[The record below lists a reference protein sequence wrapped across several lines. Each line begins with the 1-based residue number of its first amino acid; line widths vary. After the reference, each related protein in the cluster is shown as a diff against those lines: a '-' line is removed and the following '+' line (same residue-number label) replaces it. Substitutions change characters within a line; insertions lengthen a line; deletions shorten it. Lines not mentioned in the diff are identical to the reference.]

1 MGKYKQRKD
10 GRYATSITLGGKRYQ
25 VCAKTIKE
33 VDKKLFQ
40 IKSKYEQG
48 LILRSTEALYKDYK
62 WEWIKTKEPLIS
74 AKSAQ
79 SYKSILN
86 NHFVEIDY
94 KKTLKLVIIAIIAYW
109 ILNHY
114 QIVLSLLSKLL
125 SVLMPFIIGC
135 MIAFVLNVLMIRIE
149 KQLSKVIVNPKLKIL
164 KRVLSILGSIALVV
178 GVVAIIIILIIPE
191 LVSAIKVIAL
201 SLPEVIDNLQNWTDS
216 HSIYLPQLENLI
228 NQIDVESLGNELS
241 KFAKTEFSGML
252 DSTIDILAVIV
263 NGIVNFVLGLVFA
276 IYILMSKETL
286 KDQTKRLINAY
297 LPSKVADN
305 IFEVARLSRTTF
317 SNFIIGQ
324 TVEAFILG
332 ALCTIG
338 MIILGLPYAPM
349 VGSLVGITAF
359 IPIIGAFIGGAIGAF
374 MIFTVDYM
382 QAFIFIIF
390 LVILQQLEGD
400 LIYPR
405 VVGSTIGLP
414 SIWVLFAV
422 TVGGSLWGITGVLLG
437 VPIVSVIYSLVKIQ
451 VKNREKRLKVK
462 ENVEVIE

>member
-1 MGKYKQRKD
+1 M
-10 GRYATSITLGGKRYQ
+10 
-25 VCAKTIKE
+25 
-33 VDKKLFQ
+33 
-40 IKSKYEQG
+40 
-48 LILRSTEALYKDYK
+48 LYRN
-62 WEWIKTKEPLIS
+62 
-74 AKSAQ
+74 
-79 SYKSILN
+79 N
-86 NHFVEIDY
+86 NHFINCSYYSNNDKIKLSKNREGFMNKIEIDY

-241 KFAKTEFSGML
+241 KFAKTEFSGVL

-462 ENVEVIE
+462 ENLEVIE

>member
-1 MGKYKQRKD
+1 MNK
-10 GRYATSITLGGKRYQ
+10 I
-25 VCAKTIKE
+25 
-33 VDKKLFQ
+33 
-40 IKSKYEQG
+40 
-48 LILRSTEALYKDYK
+48 
-62 WEWIKTKEPLIS
+62 
-74 AKSAQ
+74 
-79 SYKSILN
+79 
-86 NHFVEIDY
+86 EIDY

-286 KDQTKRLINAY
+286 KNQTKRLINAY

-390 LVILQQLEGD
+390 LVVLQQLEGD

-462 ENVEVIE
+462 ENVGAVTTYREKK

>member
-1 MGKYKQRKD
+1 MNK
-10 GRYATSITLGGKRYQ
+10 I
-25 VCAKTIKE
+25 
-33 VDKKLFQ
+33 
-40 IKSKYEQG
+40 
-48 LILRSTEALYKDYK
+48 
-62 WEWIKTKEPLIS
+62 
-74 AKSAQ
+74 
-79 SYKSILN
+79 
-86 NHFVEIDY
+86 EIDY

-216 HSIYLPQLENLI
+216 HNIYLPQLENLI
-228 NQIDVESLGNELS
+228 NQIDVENLGNELS

>member
-1 MGKYKQRKD
+1 M
-10 GRYATSITLGGKRYQ
+10 
-25 VCAKTIKE
+25 
-33 VDKKLFQ
+33 
-40 IKSKYEQG
+40 
-48 LILRSTEALYKDYK
+48 LYRN
-62 WEWIKTKEPLIS
+62 
-74 AKSAQ
+74 
-79 SYKSILN
+79 N
-86 NHFVEIDY
+86 NHFINCSYYSNNDKIKLSKNREGFMNKIEIDY

-241 KFAKTEFSGML
+241 KFAKTEFSGVL

-338 MIILGLPYAPM
+338 MTILGLPYAPM

>member
-1 MGKYKQRKD
+1 MNK
-10 GRYATSITLGGKRYQ
+10 I
-25 VCAKTIKE
+25 
-33 VDKKLFQ
+33 
-40 IKSKYEQG
+40 
-48 LILRSTEALYKDYK
+48 
-62 WEWIKTKEPLIS
+62 
-74 AKSAQ
+74 
-79 SYKSILN
+79 
-86 NHFVEIDY
+86 EIDY

-286 KDQTKRLINAY
+286 KNQTKRLINAY
-297 LPSKVADN
+297 LPNKIANN

-390 LVILQQLEGD
+390 LVVLQQLEGD

>member
-1 MGKYKQRKD
+1 MNK
-10 GRYATSITLGGKRYQ
+10 I
-25 VCAKTIKE
+25 
-33 VDKKLFQ
+33 
-40 IKSKYEQG
+40 
-48 LILRSTEALYKDYK
+48 
-62 WEWIKTKEPLIS
+62 
-74 AKSAQ
+74 
-79 SYKSILN
+79 
-86 NHFVEIDY
+86 EIDY

-216 HSIYLPQLENLI
+216 HNIYLPQLENLI
-228 NQIDVESLGNELS
+228 NQIDVENLGNELS

-276 IYILMSKETL
+276 IYILVSKETL

-462 ENVEVIE
+462 ENVEAVTK

>member
-1 MGKYKQRKD
+1 M
-10 GRYATSITLGGKRYQ
+10 
-25 VCAKTIKE
+25 
-33 VDKKLFQ
+33 
-40 IKSKYEQG
+40 
-48 LILRSTEALYKDYK
+48 LYRN
-62 WEWIKTKEPLIS
+62 
-74 AKSAQ
+74 
-79 SYKSILN
+79 N
-86 NHFVEIDY
+86 NHFINCSYYSNNDKIKLSKNREGFMNKIEIDY

-241 KFAKTEFSGML
+241 KFAKTEFSGVL

-422 TVGGSLWGITGVLLG
+422 TVGGSLWGISGVLLG

>member
-1 MGKYKQRKD
+1 MNK
-10 GRYATSITLGGKRYQ
+10 I
-25 VCAKTIKE
+25 
-33 VDKKLFQ
+33 
-40 IKSKYEQG
+40 
-48 LILRSTEALYKDYK
+48 
-62 WEWIKTKEPLIS
+62 
-74 AKSAQ
+74 
-79 SYKSILN
+79 
-86 NHFVEIDY
+86 EIDY

-216 HSIYLPQLENLI
+216 HNIYLPQLENLI

-241 KFAKTEFSGML
+241 KFAKTEFSGVL

>member
-1 MGKYKQRKD
+1 M
-10 GRYATSITLGGKRYQ
+10 
-25 VCAKTIKE
+25 
-33 VDKKLFQ
+33 
-40 IKSKYEQG
+40 
-48 LILRSTEALYKDYK
+48 LYRN
-62 WEWIKTKEPLIS
+62 
-74 AKSAQ
+74 
-79 SYKSILN
+79 N
-86 NHFVEIDY
+86 NHFINCSYYSNNDKIKLSKNREGFMNKIEIDY

-241 KFAKTEFSGML
+241 KFAKTEFSGVL

-462 ENVEVIE
+462 ENVEVIK

>member
-1 MGKYKQRKD
+1 MNK
-10 GRYATSITLGGKRYQ
+10 I
-25 VCAKTIKE
+25 
-33 VDKKLFQ
+33 
-40 IKSKYEQG
+40 
-48 LILRSTEALYKDYK
+48 
-62 WEWIKTKEPLIS
+62 
-74 AKSAQ
+74 
-79 SYKSILN
+79 
-86 NHFVEIDY
+86 EIDY

-241 KFAKTEFSGML
+241 KFAKTEFSGVL

-297 LPSKVADN
+297 LPSKVANN

-390 LVILQQLEGD
+390 LVVLQQLEGD

-462 ENVEVIE
+462 ENVEVIK

>member
-1 MGKYKQRKD
+1 M
-10 GRYATSITLGGKRYQ
+10 
-25 VCAKTIKE
+25 
-33 VDKKLFQ
+33 
-40 IKSKYEQG
+40 
-48 LILRSTEALYKDYK
+48 LYRN
-62 WEWIKTKEPLIS
+62 
-74 AKSAQ
+74 
-79 SYKSILN
+79 N
-86 NHFVEIDY
+86 NHFINCSYYSNNDKIKLSKNREGFMNKIEIDY

-286 KDQTKRLINAY
+286 KNQTKRLINAY
-297 LPSKVADN
+297 LPNKIANN

-390 LVILQQLEGD
+390 LVVLQQLEGD

>member
-1 MGKYKQRKD
+1 M
-10 GRYATSITLGGKRYQ
+10 
-25 VCAKTIKE
+25 
-33 VDKKLFQ
+33 
-40 IKSKYEQG
+40 
-48 LILRSTEALYKDYK
+48 LYRN
-62 WEWIKTKEPLIS
+62 
-74 AKSAQ
+74 
-79 SYKSILN
+79 N
-86 NHFVEIDY
+86 NHFINCSYYSNNDKIKLSKNREGFMNKIEIDY

-216 HSIYLPQLENLI
+216 HNIYLPQLENLI

>member
-1 MGKYKQRKD
+1 MNK
-10 GRYATSITLGGKRYQ
+10 I
-25 VCAKTIKE
+25 
-33 VDKKLFQ
+33 
-40 IKSKYEQG
+40 
-48 LILRSTEALYKDYK
+48 
-62 WEWIKTKEPLIS
+62 
-74 AKSAQ
+74 
-79 SYKSILN
+79 
-86 NHFVEIDY
+86 EIDY

-390 LVILQQLEGD
+390 LVVLQQLEGD

>member
-1 MGKYKQRKD
+1 MNK
-10 GRYATSITLGGKRYQ
+10 I
-25 VCAKTIKE
+25 
-33 VDKKLFQ
+33 
-40 IKSKYEQG
+40 
-48 LILRSTEALYKDYK
+48 
-62 WEWIKTKEPLIS
+62 
-74 AKSAQ
+74 
-79 SYKSILN
+79 
-86 NHFVEIDY
+86 EIDY

-286 KDQTKRLINAY
+286 KNQTKRLINAY

-390 LVILQQLEGD
+390 LVVLQQLEGD

-462 ENVEVIE
+462 ENVGAVTIHREKK

>member
-1 MGKYKQRKD
+1 MNK
-10 GRYATSITLGGKRYQ
+10 I
-25 VCAKTIKE
+25 
-33 VDKKLFQ
+33 
-40 IKSKYEQG
+40 
-48 LILRSTEALYKDYK
+48 
-62 WEWIKTKEPLIS
+62 
-74 AKSAQ
+74 
-79 SYKSILN
+79 
-86 NHFVEIDY
+86 EIDY

-178 GVVAIIIILIIPE
+178 GVVAVIIILIIPE

>member
-1 MGKYKQRKD
+1 MNK
-10 GRYATSITLGGKRYQ
+10 I
-25 VCAKTIKE
+25 
-33 VDKKLFQ
+33 
-40 IKSKYEQG
+40 
-48 LILRSTEALYKDYK
+48 
-62 WEWIKTKEPLIS
+62 
-74 AKSAQ
+74 
-79 SYKSILN
+79 
-86 NHFVEIDY
+86 EIDY

-241 KFAKTEFSGML
+241 KFAKTEFSGVL

-422 TVGGSLWGITGVLLG
+422 TVGGSLWGISGVLLG

>member
-1 MGKYKQRKD
+1 MNK
-10 GRYATSITLGGKRYQ
+10 I
-25 VCAKTIKE
+25 
-33 VDKKLFQ
+33 
-40 IKSKYEQG
+40 
-48 LILRSTEALYKDYK
+48 
-62 WEWIKTKEPLIS
+62 
-74 AKSAQ
+74 
-79 SYKSILN
+79 
-86 NHFVEIDY
+86 EIDY

-178 GVVAIIIILIIPE
+178 GVVAVIIILIIPE

-241 KFAKTEFSGML
+241 KFAKTEFSGVL

-462 ENVEVIE
+462 GNVEVIE

>member
-1 MGKYKQRKD
+1 
-10 GRYATSITLGGKRYQ
+10 
-25 VCAKTIKE
+25 
-33 VDKKLFQ
+33 
-40 IKSKYEQG
+40 
-48 LILRSTEALYKDYK
+48 
-62 WEWIKTKEPLIS
+62 
-74 AKSAQ
+74 
-79 SYKSILN
+79 
-86 NHFVEIDY
+86 
-94 KKTLKLVIIAIIAYW
+94 
-109 ILNHY
+109 
-114 QIVLSLLSKLL
+114 
-125 SVLMPFIIGC
+125 MPFIIGC

-241 KFAKTEFSGML
+241 KFAKTEFSGVL

>member
-1 MGKYKQRKD
+1 M
-10 GRYATSITLGGKRYQ
+10 
-25 VCAKTIKE
+25 
-33 VDKKLFQ
+33 
-40 IKSKYEQG
+40 
-48 LILRSTEALYKDYK
+48 LYRN
-62 WEWIKTKEPLIS
+62 
-74 AKSAQ
+74 
-79 SYKSILN
+79 N
-86 NHFVEIDY
+86 NHFINCSYYSNNDKIKLSKNREGFMNKIEIDY

-201 SLPEVIDNLQNWTDS
+201 SLPEVIDNLQNWMDS
-216 HSIYLPQLENLI
+216 HNIYLPQLENLI
-228 NQIDVESLGNELS
+228 NQIDVENLGNELS

-252 DSTIDILAVIV
+252 DSTIDVLAVIV

-297 LPSKVADN
+297 LPNKIANN

-422 TVGGSLWGITGVLLG
+422 TVGGSLWGISGVLLG

>member
-1 MGKYKQRKD
+1 MNK
-10 GRYATSITLGGKRYQ
+10 I
-25 VCAKTIKE
+25 
-33 VDKKLFQ
+33 
-40 IKSKYEQG
+40 
-48 LILRSTEALYKDYK
+48 
-62 WEWIKTKEPLIS
+62 
-74 AKSAQ
+74 
-79 SYKSILN
+79 
-86 NHFVEIDY
+86 EIDY

-216 HSIYLPQLENLI
+216 HNIYLPQLENLI
-228 NQIDVESLGNELS
+228 NQIDVENLGNELS

-297 LPSKVADN
+297 LPNKIANN

-390 LVILQQLEGD
+390 LVVLQQLEGD

>member
-1 MGKYKQRKD
+1 MNK
-10 GRYATSITLGGKRYQ
+10 I
-25 VCAKTIKE
+25 
-33 VDKKLFQ
+33 
-40 IKSKYEQG
+40 
-48 LILRSTEALYKDYK
+48 
-62 WEWIKTKEPLIS
+62 
-74 AKSAQ
+74 
-79 SYKSILN
+79 
-86 NHFVEIDY
+86 EIDY

-164 KRVLSILGSIALVV
+164 KRILSILGSIALVV

>member
-1 MGKYKQRKD
+1 MNK
-10 GRYATSITLGGKRYQ
+10 I
-25 VCAKTIKE
+25 
-33 VDKKLFQ
+33 
-40 IKSKYEQG
+40 
-48 LILRSTEALYKDYK
+48 
-62 WEWIKTKEPLIS
+62 
-74 AKSAQ
+74 
-79 SYKSILN
+79 
-86 NHFVEIDY
+86 EIDY
-94 KKTLKLVIIAIIAYW
+94 KKTLKLIIIAIITYW

-125 SVLMPFIIGC
+125 SVMMPFIIGC

-149 KQLSKVIVNPKLKIL
+149 KLLSKVIVGPKLKTF
-164 KRVLSILGSIALVV
+164 KRVLSILGSIVLVV
-178 GVVAIIIILIIPE
+178 GVVAIIITLIIPE
-191 LVSAIKVIAL
+191 LASAIKVIGL
-201 SLPEVIDNLQNWTDS
+201 SLPEVVDNLQSWIDHHDT
-216 HSIYLPQLENLI
+216 YLPQLEKLI
-228 NQIDVESLGNELS
+228 NQIDIESMGNELS
-241 KFAKTEFSGML
+241 KFAKTGFSGML
-252 DSTIDILAVIV
+252 DSTIDALTVV
-263 NGIVNFVLGLVFA
+263 VSGIVNFVLGFVFA
-276 IYILMSKETL
+276 IYILMSKESL
-286 KDQTKRLINAY
+286 KKQVKRLINAY
-297 LPSKVADN
+297 LPSKVANN

-338 MIILGLPYAPM
+338 MVILGLPYAPM

-390 LVILQQLEGD
+390 LIVLQQLEGD

-437 VPIVSVIYSLVKIQ
+437 VPVVSVIYSLIKIQ
-451 VKNREKRLKVK
+451 VRNKEKRIRVK

>member
-1 MGKYKQRKD
+1 MNK
-10 GRYATSITLGGKRYQ
+10 I
-25 VCAKTIKE
+25 
-33 VDKKLFQ
+33 
-40 IKSKYEQG
+40 
-48 LILRSTEALYKDYK
+48 
-62 WEWIKTKEPLIS
+62 
-74 AKSAQ
+74 
-79 SYKSILN
+79 
-86 NHFVEIDY
+86 EIDY

-216 HSIYLPQLENLI
+216 HNIYLPQLENLI
-228 NQIDVESLGNELS
+228 NQIDVENLGNELS

-297 LPSKVADN
+297 LPNKIANN

>member
-1 MGKYKQRKD
+1 MNK
-10 GRYATSITLGGKRYQ
+10 I
-25 VCAKTIKE
+25 
-33 VDKKLFQ
+33 
-40 IKSKYEQG
+40 
-48 LILRSTEALYKDYK
+48 
-62 WEWIKTKEPLIS
+62 
-74 AKSAQ
+74 
-79 SYKSILN
+79 
-86 NHFVEIDY
+86 EIDY

-135 MIAFVLNVLMIRIE
+135 MIAFVLNVFMIRIE

-241 KFAKTEFSGML
+241 KYAKTEFSGVL

>member
-1 MGKYKQRKD
+1 M
-10 GRYATSITLGGKRYQ
+10 
-25 VCAKTIKE
+25 
-33 VDKKLFQ
+33 
-40 IKSKYEQG
+40 
-48 LILRSTEALYKDYK
+48 LYRN
-62 WEWIKTKEPLIS
+62 
-74 AKSAQ
+74 
-79 SYKSILN
+79 N
-86 NHFVEIDY
+86 NHFINCSYYSNNDKIKLSKNREGFMNKIEIDY

-241 KFAKTEFSGML
+241 KFAKTEFSGVL

-286 KDQTKRLINAY
+286 KNQTKRLINAY
-297 LPSKVADN
+297 LPNKIADN

-338 MIILGLPYAPM
+338 MILLGLPYAPM

>member
-1 MGKYKQRKD
+1 MNK
-10 GRYATSITLGGKRYQ
+10 I
-25 VCAKTIKE
+25 
-33 VDKKLFQ
+33 
-40 IKSKYEQG
+40 
-48 LILRSTEALYKDYK
+48 
-62 WEWIKTKEPLIS
+62 
-74 AKSAQ
+74 
-79 SYKSILN
+79 
-86 NHFVEIDY
+86 EIDY

-164 KRVLSILGSIALVV
+164 KRILSILGSIALVV

-241 KFAKTEFSGML
+241 KFAKTEFSGVL

-286 KDQTKRLINAY
+286 KNQTKRLINAY

>member
-1 MGKYKQRKD
+1 M
-10 GRYATSITLGGKRYQ
+10 
-25 VCAKTIKE
+25 
-33 VDKKLFQ
+33 
-40 IKSKYEQG
+40 
-48 LILRSTEALYKDYK
+48 LYRN
-62 WEWIKTKEPLIS
+62 
-74 AKSAQ
+74 
-79 SYKSILN
+79 N
-86 NHFVEIDY
+86 NHFINCSYYSNNDKIKLSKNREGFMNKIEIDY

-216 HSIYLPQLENLI
+216 HNIYLPQLENLI
-228 NQIDVESLGNELS
+228 NQIDVENLGNELS

-297 LPSKVADN
+297 LPNKIANN

-390 LVILQQLEGD
+390 LVVLQQLEGD

>member
-1 MGKYKQRKD
+1 M
-10 GRYATSITLGGKRYQ
+10 
-25 VCAKTIKE
+25 
-33 VDKKLFQ
+33 
-40 IKSKYEQG
+40 
-48 LILRSTEALYKDYK
+48 LYRN
-62 WEWIKTKEPLIS
+62 
-74 AKSAQ
+74 
-79 SYKSILN
+79 N
-86 NHFVEIDY
+86 NHFINCSYYSNNDKIKLSKNREGFMNKIEIDY

-241 KFAKTEFSGML
+241 KFAKTEFSGVL

-286 KDQTKRLINAY
+286 KNQTKRLINAY

>member
-1 MGKYKQRKD
+1 MNK
-10 GRYATSITLGGKRYQ
+10 I
-25 VCAKTIKE
+25 
-33 VDKKLFQ
+33 
-40 IKSKYEQG
+40 
-48 LILRSTEALYKDYK
+48 
-62 WEWIKTKEPLIS
+62 
-74 AKSAQ
+74 
-79 SYKSILN
+79 
-86 NHFVEIDY
+86 EIDY
-94 KKTLKLVIIAIIAYW
+94 KKTLKLIIIAIITYW

-125 SVLMPFIIGC
+125 SVMMPFIIGC

-149 KQLSKVIVNPKLKIL
+149 KLLSKVIVGPKLKTF
-164 KRVLSILGSIALVV
+164 KRVLSILGSIVLVV
-178 GVVAIIIILIIPE
+178 GVVAIIITLIIPE
-191 LVSAIKVIAL
+191 LASAIKVIGL
-201 SLPEVIDNLQNWTDS
+201 SLPEVVDNLQSWIDHHDT
-216 HSIYLPQLENLI
+216 YLPQLEKLI
-228 NQIDVESLGNELS
+228 NQIDIESMGNELS
-241 KFAKTEFSGML
+241 KFAKTGFSGML
-252 DSTIDILAVIV
+252 DSTIDALTVV
-263 NGIVNFVLGLVFA
+263 VSGIVNFVLGFVFA
-276 IYILMSKETL
+276 IYILMSKESL
-286 KDQTKRLINAY
+286 KKQVKRLINAY
-297 LPSKVADN
+297 LPSKVANN

-338 MIILGLPYAPM
+338 MVVLGLPYAPM

-390 LVILQQLEGD
+390 LIVLQQLEGD

-437 VPIVSVIYSLVKIQ
+437 VPVVSVIYSLIKIQ
-451 VKNREKRLKVK
+451 VRNKEKRIRVK

>member
-1 MGKYKQRKD
+1 MNK
-10 GRYATSITLGGKRYQ
+10 I
-25 VCAKTIKE
+25 
-33 VDKKLFQ
+33 
-40 IKSKYEQG
+40 
-48 LILRSTEALYKDYK
+48 
-62 WEWIKTKEPLIS
+62 
-74 AKSAQ
+74 
-79 SYKSILN
+79 
-86 NHFVEIDY
+86 EIDY

-241 KFAKTEFSGML
+241 KFAKTEFSGVL

-462 ENVEVIE
+462 ENLEVIE

>member
-1 MGKYKQRKD
+1 M
-10 GRYATSITLGGKRYQ
+10 
-25 VCAKTIKE
+25 
-33 VDKKLFQ
+33 
-40 IKSKYEQG
+40 
-48 LILRSTEALYKDYK
+48 LYRN
-62 WEWIKTKEPLIS
+62 
-74 AKSAQ
+74 
-79 SYKSILN
+79 N
-86 NHFVEIDY
+86 NHFINCSYYSNNDKIKLSKNREGFMNKIEIDY

-241 KFAKTEFSGML
+241 KFAKTEFSGVL

-390 LVILQQLEGD
+390 LVVLQQLEGD

>member
-1 MGKYKQRKD
+1 M
-10 GRYATSITLGGKRYQ
+10 
-25 VCAKTIKE
+25 
-33 VDKKLFQ
+33 
-40 IKSKYEQG
+40 
-48 LILRSTEALYKDYK
+48 LYRN
-62 WEWIKTKEPLIS
+62 
-74 AKSAQ
+74 
-79 SYKSILN
+79 N
-86 NHFVEIDY
+86 NHFINCSYYSNNDKIKLSKNREGFMNKIEIDY

-462 ENVEVIE
+462 ENIEVIE

>member
-1 MGKYKQRKD
+1 MNK
-10 GRYATSITLGGKRYQ
+10 I
-25 VCAKTIKE
+25 
-33 VDKKLFQ
+33 
-40 IKSKYEQG
+40 
-48 LILRSTEALYKDYK
+48 
-62 WEWIKTKEPLIS
+62 
-74 AKSAQ
+74 
-79 SYKSILN
+79 
-86 NHFVEIDY
+86 EIDY

-216 HSIYLPQLENLI
+216 HNIYLPQLENLI
-228 NQIDVESLGNELS
+228 NQIDVENLGNELS

-462 ENVEVIE
+462 ENVGAVTNK